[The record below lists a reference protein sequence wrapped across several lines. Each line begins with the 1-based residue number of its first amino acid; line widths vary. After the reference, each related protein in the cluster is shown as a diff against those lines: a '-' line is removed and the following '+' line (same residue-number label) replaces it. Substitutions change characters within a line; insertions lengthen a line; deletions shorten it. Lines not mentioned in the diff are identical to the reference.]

1 MTTSLDYGSR
11 VNQQNVYNQIPLV
24 QQQVQQQVYSQPQ
37 SARQEFP
44 VNREQLNFQNNLPEE
59 PKFSDINK

>member
-1 MTTSLDYGSR
+1 MTTSLDQGSR
-11 VNQQNVYNQIPLV
+11 VNQQNIYNQIPLV

-37 SARQEFP
+37 SARQEFS